1 MKTAGFSPV
10 ALHTGEG
17 GSAFPVQC
25 QKGLINTT
33 TVCGDTLGLAP
44 SSLDTFA
51 HTPAWEKGCEWEK
64 EVSLKSCFSLALQ
77 GACVLLPPPF
87 RVVVIDCSVAWCLL
101 AAAASCA
108 VSVATRCRCLDQ
120 REGTFCHRLWLCRS
134 PCPSAASPMEAYLLP
149 LPGQRPCK
157 SHLRGARFLDRR
169 AAGPGKKVSVQ
180 QYASTAR
187 PAGPQCLQSKTIALF
202 LTAAQLL
209 QSSCCVPH
217 AQGGCWGWG
226 CPRAVV
232 PGDGG
237 VQLSQA
243 GGLQLALARGPSRET
258 EKHPLPPKGANR
270 IGAGEM

>member
-187 PAGPQCLQSKTIALF
+187 PAGPQCLQSKTIAF
-202 LTAAQLL
+202 VSDCNPTTAEQLL
-209 QSSCCVPH
+209 CATCPRGLLGLGLSPRCG
-217 AQGGCWGWG
+217 AWGWG
-226 CPRAVV
+226 GPAV
-232 PGDGG
+232 PG
-237 VQLSQA
+237 
-243 GGLQLALARGPSRET
+243 RGPPVGT
-258 EKHPLPPKGANR
+258 GKGPFPGN
-270 IGAGEM
+270 GEASTPSEGC